1 MMRRLRD
8 ALRRDDSGLSM
19 TEVLVSMLLTSIL
32 LAAAGGMIVQVSK
45 ITTSSNQTQNSTKIS
60 ANVANGLS
68 SVLRV
73 STKIAKPS
81 DVMDP
86 AIVAGTRSSVTVYA
100 NANADPMNIGPTRVA
115 FTLEASG
122 KLVEARC
129 VAKPSGSY
137 WSFDSCAST
146 STRTIGE
153 GIIAPGVV
161 VKGKTAG
168 QLFTYLDGNGNT
180 IVLPSATGSLTDD
193 QRKSVASI
201 VVEVWV
207 QAPGS
212 TTAASVIKNTVVLR
226 NLGLGS

>member
-1 MMRRLRD
+1 MRRLRE

-32 LAAAGGMIVQVSK
+32 LAAAGGMLVQVSK
-45 ITTSSNQTQNSTKIS
+45 ITTSSNQTQNSTKTA
-60 ANVANGLS
+60 ANIANGVT

-73 STKIAKPS
+73 STKIAKAG
-81 DVMDP
+81 DVMAP
-86 AIVAGTRSSVTVYA
+86 AIVAGTRSSISVYA
-100 NANADPMNIGPTRVA
+100 NSNTDPANVGPTRVA
-115 FTLEASG
+115 FTLDAAG
-122 KLVEARC
+122 NVVEDRC
-129 VAKPSGSY
+129 VAKPSGTY
-137 WSFDSCAST
+137 WTFTSCAST
-146 STRTIGE
+146 STRTIGQ
-153 GIIAPGVV
+153 GVIAPGVV

-168 QLFTYLDGNGNT
+168 QLFTYLDGNGNP
-180 IVLPSATGSLTDD
+180 IVLSSPTAGLTDD

-212 TTAASVIKNTVVLR
+212 KTAASVIKNTVVLR